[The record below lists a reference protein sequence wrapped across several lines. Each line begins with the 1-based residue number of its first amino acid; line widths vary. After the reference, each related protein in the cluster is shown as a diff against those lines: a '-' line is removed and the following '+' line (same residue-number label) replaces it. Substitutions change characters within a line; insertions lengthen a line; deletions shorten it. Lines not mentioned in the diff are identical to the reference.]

1 MLRSGKQLQATCGGS
16 GFAFSLDEPAQGSLD
31 FKLTIGTA
39 FEYCLHF
46 GGTVRR
52 DRPAVGASEGFF
64 DATDAPAPS
73 CPAGGP

>member
-1 MLRSGKQLQATCGGS
+1 V
-16 GFAFSLDEPAQGSLD
+16 
-31 FKLTIGTA
+31 
-39 FEYCLHF
+39 HF